1 MSLLDQ
7 YDLFR
12 KDRDSRQGG
21 GVLIATKKELQ
32 AEHQTNVYTVC
43 EALWVS
49 VKLQAARTLYICSFY
64 RPNCQDETSSGA
76 LRDTLNR
83 IPSHSNMI
91 VAGDFNYPDIDW
103 KTKTTQSQ
111 STTRRLHDEFI
122 ELVYDFTLTQHVNS
136 PTKLNRILDLV
147 LTNAPGNCSSCT
159 VIPGISDHEAIHAM
173 FEFHAVRHKQPARK
187 IPLYSKADWEGYHKH
202 MVEFHNNLMAEGT
215 STATVDHTWNTF
227 KQDILIGASTFIP
240 HKTAR
245 STNKKPWISR
255 ETVRKIRQRNRA
267 PQRQRRTRNQHDQ
280 DRYRDLTHKTQK
292 KIRQDYW
299 KYMEDIVSPNEGNT
313 TRAANKKFWSF
324 VKHTRQ
330 DSVGI
335 PNLTDTQGDEHT
347 TPQGKA
353 QALNQ
358 QFASVFTGIKP

>member
-32 AEHQTNVYTVC
+32 ANHQTNLDTNC

-49 VKLQAARTLYICSFY
+49 IKLQAARTLYICSFY
-64 RPNCQDETSSGA
+64 RPNCQDETSIGG
-76 LRDTLNR
+76 LRDALNR
-83 IPSHSNMI
+83 IPSHSNII

-122 ELVYDFTLTQHVNS
+122 ELVDDFTLTQHVNS
-136 PTKLNRILDLV
+136 PTRLNRILDLV

-187 IPLYSKADWEGYHKH
+187 IQLYSKADWEDYHKH

-215 STATVDHTWNTF
+215 STATVDHTLL
-227 KQDILIGASTFIP
+227 KL
-240 HKTAR
+240 
-245 STNKKPWISR
+245 
-255 ETVRKIRQRNRA
+255 
-267 PQRQRRTRNQHDQ
+267 
-280 DRYRDLTHKTQK
+280 
-292 KIRQDYW
+292 
-299 KYMEDIVSPNEGNT
+299 
-313 TRAANKKFWSF
+313 
-324 VKHTRQ
+324 
-330 DSVGI
+330 
-335 PNLTDTQGDEHT
+335 
-347 TPQGKA
+347 
-353 QALNQ
+353 
-358 QFASVFTGIKP
+358 